1 MTSTSMSDFK
11 IEKVLGKGS
20 FGSVYLVTRKKDKK
34 IYALK
39 TVILEKLN
47 KKEQENSVNEV
58 RILASINHPNVIGY
72 KEAFWNDKESSLNIV
87 MEYADDGDLQTK
99 IQRMIKEGGMFNED
113 LIWSYS
119 IQMIEGL
126 KALHD
131 KKIMHRDLKSANIF
145 LVKEKHQCKLGDMNV
160 SKVIKD
166 KCLLTQTGTP
176 YYASPEV
183 WNDVPYSYKS
193 DLWSIGCVIY
203 ELCALHPP
211 FNGKDLD
218 ELYVNVC
225 NGKVERINKIY
236 SDDLWKMILMLL
248 QVDAKKR
255 VDCDSFL
262 NSKLI
267 IRKKNEIKELNFLE
281 NKYNEKNINNGV
293 LLNTIKFSNINEIKA
308 QLPTNK
314 NYNDESNSE
323 FNNINQISTRN
334 NTNKSSTSIVRN
346 PNNNVNNNNFIK
358 NISNILSKIN
368 NTNTVQN
375 NSKINN
381 TENGG
386 KNVLSIEH
394 LINQTPSERDKFSEK
409 KIKIHHSL
417 KDKKSSRK
425 NYNDIINYYTE
436 NEEEKNRKR
445 KGSEKER
452 SKDLE
457 YARLLEQME
466 IQKEIQ
472 QIKDI
477 EDKIRQK
484 AQLREILYTPNINT
498 ELSNKKSNY
507 NFKNKERIKTEE
519 VKANYIKIKQNSH
532 RYNPIDL
539 IPTSSIK
546 KAKSNRL
553 ELEKMKNNK
562 SIDNMKS
569 NKYIKCKNSSYFKNN
584 EVKNLKKSKYG
595 IPKYTYVKKERNKT
609 PISSDKKNIRL
620 KSDIYDNDNDNDN
633 YNYYYY
639 KNCQRLKTKE
649 NSEHQKSVGYLRINP
664 NENKSELNELSK
676 ILDLKNSRSSKTNM
690 ALNSKIIKKESNSNR
705 KGIFITKIRPISA
718 SSRRKKFLNNKNMDN
733 NNDIKN
739 FIATEGSKKDYEND
753 ISCYYCDNKKSKINT
768 INNNNI
774 SSFNLGLNEL
784 IPYNKNTN
792 KSIKH
797 KYTYNESNTNNSYNY
812 FNEKYPFNIV
822 DKNND
827 AMNKIN
833 HKKIPIENIKKKK
846 GDYSYEKNVKKLN
859 NKVRHYTFK
868 RSYDEKVIRSRK
880 KKDLIPNRD
889 LTEPELMMISNP
901 IKIKDSYRNNSNNK
915 NMNITLND
923 NINQNVFLKQI
934 RQSKGLN
941 DYYPQTNQYYSNNI
955 NNIGL
960 EKNNCPQIFNNFY
973 SINNIG
979 NTKIPVKVIN
989 VYN

>member
-1 MTSTSMSDFK
+1 MSDFK

-99 IQRMIKEGGMFNED
+99 IQRMRKEGGMFNED

-248 QVDAKKR
+248 QVDTKKR
-255 VDCDSFL
+255 VDCDTFL
-262 NSKLI
+262 NNKFI
-267 IRKKNEIKELNFLE
+267 VRKKNEIKELNFLE
-281 NKYNEKNINNGV
+281 SKFNEKNINNGV
-293 LLNTIKFSNINEIKA
+293 LLNTIKFNNINEIKA

-314 NYNDESNSE
+314 NYNDEINSE
-323 FNNINQISTRN
+323 FNNINQLSTRN
-334 NTNKSSTSIVRN
+334 NTNKSNTTIVKN
-346 PNNNVNNNNFIK
+346 PSNNFNNNNFIK

-368 NTNTVQN
+368 NTNSNQH

-386 KNVLSIEH
+386 KNALNIDH
-394 LINQTPSERDKFSEK
+394 LINQTSSERDKFLEK
-409 KIKIHHSL
+409 KIKNHNSS

-425 NYNDIINYYTE
+425 NYNDIINYDIE
-436 NEEEKNRKR
+436 NEEEKNLKRKR
-445 KGSEKER
+445 SEKER
-452 SKDLE
+452 SKDIE

-472 QIKDI
+472 KIKGI
-477 EDKIRQK
+477 EDKILKK

-498 ELSNKKSNY
+498 ELSSKKSNY
-507 NFKNKERIKTEE
+507 NFNKKERIKTEE
-519 VKANYIKIKQNSH
+519 VKTNYIKINQNSH
-532 RYNPIDL
+532 RYNPLDL
-539 IPTSSIK
+539 IPSSSIK

-553 ELEKMKNNK
+553 ELKQMNNNK
-562 SIDNMKS
+562 SIDNMKN
-569 NKYIKCKNSSYFKNN
+569 NKYTKGKNSPYYKIN
-584 EVKNLKKSKYG
+584 ELKSLKKSKYG
-595 IPKYTYVKKERNKT
+595 IPIYSYGKKERNKT
-609 PISSDKKNIRL
+609 PISSDKNNNRL
-620 KSDIYDNDNDNDN
+620 KSDIYDNDNDN

-649 NSEHQKSVGYLRINP
+649 YSDHQKSVGYLRINP
-664 NENKSELNELSK
+664 NENISELNELSN
-676 ILDLKNSRSSKTNM
+676 ILDLKNSKSSKNNV
-690 ALNSKIIKKESNSNR
+690 ALNSKIIKKDINSKN
-705 KGIFITKIRPISA
+705 KGAFITKIRPISS
-718 SSRRKKFLNNKNMDN
+718 SSRRKKFLNNMNMGN

-739 FIATEGSKKDYEND
+739 FMTTEGSKKDYEYD
-753 ISCYYCDNKKSKINT
+753 ISYFYSNKIKSKIKT

-774 SSFNLGLNEL
+774 SSFSIGLNEI
-784 IPYNKNTN
+784 IPYNKNKT
-792 KSIKH
+792 KSIRH
-797 KYTYNESNTNNSYNY
+797 KYTYNANNTNNSYNY
-812 FNEKYPFNIV
+812 LNEKYSSNIV
-822 DKNND
+822 DKNNE
-827 AMNKIN
+827 AINKIN
-833 HKKIPIENIKKKK
+833 NKKIPIENTKNKKC
-846 GDYSYEKNVKKLN
+846 DYSYEKNVKKLN

-880 KKDLIPNRD
+880 KKDLMSKRD

-923 NINQNVFLKQI
+923 NINQNAYLKQI

-941 DYYPQTNQYYSNNI
+941 DFYPQTNQYYSNNT

-973 SINNIG
+973 SINNVG
-979 NTKIPVKVIN
+979 NANIPVKVIN

>member
-34 IYALK
+34 IYAIK

-99 IQRMIKEGGMFNED
+99 IQRMRKEGGMFNED

-166 KCLLTQTGTP
+166 KFLFTQTGTP

-248 QVDAKKR
+248 QVDVNKR
-255 VDCDSFL
+255 VDCDTFL

-267 IRKKNEIKELNFLE
+267 VRKKNEIKELNFLE
-281 NKYNEKNINNGV
+281 SKYNENINNGV
-293 LLNTIKFSNINEIKA
+293 LLNTIKFNNINEIKA

-314 NYNDESNSE
+314 NYNDETNSE
-323 FNNINQISTRN
+323 FNNINQLSTRN
-334 NTNKSSTSIVRN
+334 NTNKSSASIARN
-346 PNNNVNNNNFIK
+346 PSNNFNNNNFIK

-368 NTNTVQN
+368 ITNPIQHI
-375 NSKINN
+375 SKINN
-381 TENGG
+381 TENIG
-386 KNVLSIEH
+386 KNALSIEH
-394 LINQTPSERDKFSEK
+394 LINQPSSERDKLSDK
-409 KIKIHHSL
+409 KIKNNNSS
-417 KDKKSSRK
+417 KDKKSNRK

-445 KGSEKER
+445 KR

-457 YARLLEQME
+457 YARLMEQMK

-472 QIKDI
+472 QIKNI
-477 EDKIRQK
+477 ENKIRQK
-484 AQLREILYTPNINT
+484 AHLREALYTPNINSD
-498 ELSNKKSNY
+498 LSLKKNNSNFNK
-507 NFKNKERIKTEE
+507 KERIKTEE
-519 VKANYIKIKQNSH
+519 IKTNYIKINQNSY
-532 RYNPIDL
+532 RYNPLDL

-546 KAKSNRL
+546 KARSNRL
-553 ELEKMKNNK
+553 ELKKIKNNK
-562 SIDNMKS
+562 NIDNMKS
-569 NKYIKCKNSSYFKNN
+569 NKKIKCKNNSYLKINGI
-584 EVKNLKKSKYG
+584 KSLKKSRHG
-595 IPKYTYVKKERNKT
+595 IPIYTYVKKERNKT
-609 PISSDKKNIRL
+609 PISSDKNNSRL
-620 KSDIYDNDNDNDN
+620 KSDIYDNDIDNDN

-649 NSEHQKSVGYLRINP
+649 YSEHQKSVGFLRINP
-664 NENKSELNELSK
+664 NENKSDLDDLSSN
-676 ILDLKNSRSSKTNM
+676 LDLRNSRSSKSNII
-690 ALNSKIIKKESNSNR
+690 LNSKITKKDINSKK
-705 KGIFITKIRPISA
+705 KGSFITKIRPISA
-718 SSRRKKFLNNKNMDN
+718 SSRRKKFLNNVNMGN
-733 NNDIKN
+733 NIDIKN
-739 FIATEGSKKDYEND
+739 FITTEGSSKKNYEP
-753 ISCYYCDNKKSKINT
+753 DNSYFYSLNRKSKIKK
-768 INNNNI
+768 INNNI

-784 IPYNKNTN
+784 IPYNKNTTKN
-792 KSIKH
+792 IKH
-797 KYTYNESNTNNSYNY
+797 KYTYNMDNINNSYNY
-812 FNEKYPFNIV
+812 FNEKYPSNII

-827 AMNKIN
+827 ALNKIN
-833 HKKIPIENIKKKK
+833 HKKISIENSKNNK
-846 GDYSYEKNVKKLN
+846 GDYSYDKNVKKLN

-880 KKDLIPNRD
+880 KKDLISNRD
-889 LTEPELMMISNP
+889 LTEPELMIISNP
-901 IKIKDSYRNNSNNK
+901 IKIKDSYRNNSHNK

-923 NINQNVFLKQI
+923 NINQNIFIKQI

-941 DYYPQTNQYYSNNI
+941 DFYPKINQYYSNNT

-960 EKNNCPQIFNNFY
+960 EKNNGPQIFNNFY

>member
-1 MTSTSMSDFK
+1 MSDFK

-34 IYALK
+34 IYAIK

-99 IQRMIKEGGMFNED
+99 IQRMRKEGGMFNED

-145 LVKEKHQCKLGDMNV
+145 LVKEKRQCKLGDMNV

-166 KCLLTQTGTP
+166 KFLLTQTGTP

-255 VDCDSFL
+255 VDCDTFL
-262 NSKLI
+262 NNKLI

-281 NKYNEKNINNGV
+281 SKYNENINNGV
-293 LLNTIKFSNINEIKA
+293 LLNTIKFNNINEIKA

-314 NYNDESNSE
+314 NYNDETNSE
-323 FNNINQISTRN
+323 FNNINQLSTRN
-334 NTNKSSTSIVRN
+334 NTNKSSTNIVRN
-346 PNNNVNNNNFIK
+346 PNNNFNNNNFIK

-368 NTNTVQN
+368 NTNPIQHN
-375 NSKINN
+375 IKINN
-381 TENGG
+381 TENIG
-386 KNVLSIEH
+386 KNALSIDH
-394 LINQTPSERDKFSEK
+394 LINQSSSEREKFSEK
-409 KIKIHHSL
+409 KIKNNNSS
-417 KDKKSSRK
+417 KDKKSNRK

-445 KGSEKER
+445 KR
-452 SKDLE
+452 SKDIE
-457 YARLLEQME
+457 YAKLLEQMK

-477 EDKIRQK
+477 ENKIRQK
-484 AQLREILYTPNINT
+484 AHLREILYTPNINT
-498 ELSNKKSNY
+498 DLSIKKNNSNFNK
-507 NFKNKERIKTEE
+507 KERIKTEE
-519 VKANYIKIKQNSH
+519 VKTNYIKIKQNSH
-532 RYNPIDL
+532 RCNPLDL

-546 KAKSNRL
+546 KARSNRL
-553 ELEKMKNNK
+553 ELK
-562 SIDNMKS
+562 NMKS
-569 NKYIKCKNSSYFKNN
+569 NKIIDSMKSNKNIKCKNNSYLKINGI
-584 EVKNLKKSKYG
+584 KSLKKSRHG
-595 IPKYTYVKKERNKT
+595 IPIYTYVKKERNKT
-609 PISSDKKNIRL
+609 PISSDKNNSRL
-620 KSDIYDNDNDNDN
+620 KSDIYGNDNDN

-649 NSEHQKSVGYLRINP
+649 YSEHQKSVGFLGINP
-664 NENKSELNELSK
+664 NENKSDLDELSS
-676 ILDLKNSRSSKTNM
+676 ILDLKNSRSSKSNIV
-690 ALNSKIIKKESNSNR
+690 LNSKIIKKDINSKR
-705 KGIFITKIRPISA
+705 KGTFITKIRPISA
-718 SSRRKKFLNNKNMDN
+718 SSRRKKFLNNVNMGKNI
-733 NNDIKN
+733 DIKN
-739 FIATEGSKKDYEND
+739 FITTECCSKKDYEQ
-753 ISCYYCDNKKSKINT
+753 
-768 INNNNI
+768 

-784 IPYNKNTN
+784 IPYNKNTT

-797 KYTYNESNTNNSYNY
+797 KYTYNSNNTNNSYNY
-812 FNEKYPFNIV
+812 FNEKYPSNIIN
-822 DKNND
+822 KNKD
-827 AMNKIN
+827 FLTKIN
-833 HKKIPIENIKKKK
+833 HKKISIENSKNNK

-880 KKDLIPNRD
+880 KKDLISNRD

-923 NINQNVFLKQI
+923 NLNQNIFLKQI
-934 RQSKGLN
+934 KQSKGLN
-941 DYYPQTNQYYSNNI
+941 DFYPKVNQYYSNNT

-960 EKNNCPQIFNNFY
+960 EKNNGPQIFNNFY
-973 SINNIG
+973 SINNVG
-979 NTKIPVKVIN
+979 NAKIPVKVIN